1 MVKGIILFLIRL
13 AASVSH
19 TYLEKLT
26 WSVDED
32 CKGTETR
39 NHQEKKKLVPRMGK
53 ELCEKWARA
62 LALRVCALRLDFGK
76 SQSN

>member
-1 MVKGIILFLIRL
+1 
-13 AASVSH
+13 
-19 TYLEKLT
+19 
-26 WSVDED
+26 
-32 CKGTETR
+32 
-39 NHQEKKKLVPRMGK
+39 MGK